1 MISEPTMFDV
11 CGDLKLRK
19 PECCMKKIDLKEHL
33 KYISP
38 EEVAKDFRSPRERA
52 AIAAVFKWLSLNG
65 LCAWRLKNGQ
75 YSTKAMSKTVRR
87 DGPHEGVLLDTG
99 ALRRAEK
106 VLFPSKLVK
115 PGS

>member
-1 MISEPTMFDV
+1 MKRTKATFSRPSKA
-11 CGDLKLRK
+11 DLAMMR
-19 PECCMKKIDLKEHL
+19 ERL

-75 YSTKAMSKTVRR
+75 YSTTAMSKTVRR
-87 DGPHEGVLLDTG
+87 DGPHEGVLLDTE

-106 VLFPSKLVK
+106 VLLPPK
-115 PGS
+115 PRK